1 MAATLWR
8 GQLTF
13 GLVSVPIKL
22 LRAARAEKVRM
33 HNLQRE
39 TGHRIKQVFVAP
51 ATDPESE
58 PESEDTEEPEEA
70 PVVTHSIPA
79 QAARTAQ
86 PVKGQPVKEPSVNEQ
101 SVQEHVVAPSDL
113 VRGFEYEK
121 GKYVKFEKAEL
132 ESIAPRNSSEMQIVE
147 FVSFAEVDPIYLETS
162 YYIAADKGGEKT
174 YALLFEALRET
185 GQSALAEFVM
195 YRRDQIIILRAGQHG
210 MIGHTLFH
218 EDELKRE
225 NEFHADTS
233 LVTPKE
239 LDLAKKLIEALTG
252 HFEPQ
257 KFKDKYRERLQ
268 AAIADK
274 IDSGAVQK
282 VGPAVRQAPVI
293 DIMSAL
299 KESLMRVKKPAATE
313 TKRTAGGDKKK
324 RAVNS

>member
-33 HNLQRE
+33 HNIQRE

-58 PESEDTEEPEEA
+58 PESDDTEEPDEA
-70 PVVTHSIPA
+70 PVVTRSVPA
-79 QAARTAQ
+79 PAARTAQ
-86 PVKGQPVKEPSVNEQ
+86 PVREQPVNEQ
-101 SVQEHVVAPSDL
+101 SVKEHVVAPSDL

-132 ESIAPRNSSEMQIVE
+132 ESMAPRNSSEMQIVE
-147 FVSFAEVDPIYLETS
+147 FVSFAEVDPIYLESS

-225 NEFHADTS
+225 KEFHADTN

-268 AAIADK
+268 AAITEK

-282 VGPAVRQAPVI
+282 VEPAVRQAPVI

-299 KESLMRVKKPAATE
+299 KESLMRVKKPAASE
-313 TKRTAGGDKKK
+313 TKRSAGGDKKK